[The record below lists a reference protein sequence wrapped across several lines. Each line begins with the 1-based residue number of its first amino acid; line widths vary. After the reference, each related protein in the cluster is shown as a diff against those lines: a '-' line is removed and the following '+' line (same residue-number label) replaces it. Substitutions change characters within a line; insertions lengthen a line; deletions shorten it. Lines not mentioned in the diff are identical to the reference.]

1 MEITLNELFINFN
14 EIENQNLEEKNLQ
27 NFEEFLIEEK
37 NENFIF

>member
-1 MEITLNELFINFN
+1 MEITLNESFINFN